1 MLTKSILAG
10 AAIALAATTGAASAG
25 DPASALDGSAAAGP
39 ALAMPGPF
47 SVLAGVPATPMGALE
62 LSVTRG
68 AFSLNTPRTTNN
80 HPRPEFFRL
89 TGTDCVMVGFG
100 GPPIGACV

>member
-10 AAIALAATTGAASAG
+10 AAFALAATTGAASAA
-25 DPASALDGSAAAGP
+25 DPAAAGP

-68 AFSLNTPRTTNN
+68 AFTLITPQGRGIDR
-80 HPRPEFFRL
+80 PRPKYFPNIDGA
-89 TGTDCVMVGFG
+89 TTVDVGG
-100 GPPIGACV
+100 MGPPTAT

>member
-10 AAIALAATTGAASAG
+10 AAFALAATTGAASAA
-25 DPASALDGSAAAGP
+25 DPAAAGP

-47 SVLAGVPATPMGALE
+47 SVLAGVPATPLGALE

-68 AFSLNTPRTTNN
+68 ALILVIPQGRVIALPRLGFFANTHSIAGDVGGMGP
-80 HPRPEFFRL
+80 P
-89 TGTDCVMVGFG
+89 TGT
-100 GPPIGACV
+100 

>member
-10 AAIALAATTGAASAG
+10 AAFALAATTGAASAA
-25 DPASALDGSAAAGP
+25 DPAAAGP

-68 AFSLNTPRTTNN
+68 AFAIVTPQGRRISQ
-80 HPRPEFFRL
+80 PRPEFFPNID
-89 TGTDCVMVGFG
+89 GATDVDVGG
-100 GPPIGACV
+100 KGPPTRT

>member
-10 AAIALAATTGAASAG
+10 AAFALAATTGAASAA
-25 DPASALDGSAAAGP
+25 DPAAAGP

-68 AFSLNTPRTTNN
+68 AFILITPQGRQIDR
-80 HPRPEFFRL
+80 PRPKFFAN
-89 TGTDCVMVGFG
+89 TESTTVEVGG
-100 GPPIGACV
+100 MGPPTAT

>member
-10 AAIALAATTGAASAG
+10 AAFALAATTGAASAA
-25 DPASALDGSAAAGP
+25 DLAAAGP
-39 ALAMPGPF
+39 ALATPGPF

-68 AFSLNTPRTTNN
+68 AFGLIAPGTTTYR
-80 HPRPEFFRL
+80 PRPKYFPL
-89 TGTDCVMVGFG
+89 TGTLCVTVGSAG
-100 GPPIGACV
+100 GPVGGCPA

>member
-10 AAIALAATTGAASAG
+10 AAFALAATTGAASAA
-25 DPASALDGSAAAGP
+25 DPAAAGP
-39 ALAMPGPF
+39 ALATPGPF

-68 AFSLNTPRTTNN
+68 AFTLFTPRTTTDR
-80 HPRPEFFRL
+80 PRPHVFRL
-89 TGTDCVMVGFG
+89 TQTICVRVGSAG
-100 GPPIGACV
+100 GPVGGCPV

>member
-10 AAIALAATTGAASAG
+10 AAFALAATTGAASAA
-25 DPASALDGSAAAGP
+25 DPAAAGP
-39 ALAMPGPF
+39 ALATPGPF

-68 AFSLNTPRTTNN
+68 AFILNNPHATVIRE
-80 HPRPEFFRL
+80 RWPELFPL
-89 TGTDCVMVGFG
+89 TGTICVTVGLG
-100 GPPIGACV
+100 GPPLNECV